1 MKDGERR
8 VALDPHAVALL
19 TAVGLKVLVQCSAG
33 EAAGFSDAE
42 YLSAGANLVSNVDE
56 VWGVDLVV
64 KVKEPL
70 PSEYGQF
77 RRGLKLF
84 GYSHLA
90 AAPDLAI
97 ALQDAGVEAH
107 AFETVREGQGLPLLA
122 PMSDI
127 AGRSSAIM
135 GDFYLAQ
142 GSGTL
147 LGGSARVPPARVAV
161 IGMGVAGTMAALER
175 NGNGPVHVLSAE
187 DILSTSFEAG
197 TVLST
202 GATSWPSTDSQLFG
216 SAFLRQCPDVQ
227 WVPDKKTMLLYS
239 EASDSPGR
247 EQIRSL
253 RTKLNQLRE
262 QSGVKVIEITSAL
275 SGEGKSFIAA
285 NLAHALALHQERNV
299 LLIDCD
305 IRRGSLA
312 GMLGTRTAP
321 GLAEYLLGEE
331 SLESV
336 TQHGS

>member
-1 MKDGERR
+1 MSRI
-8 VALDPHAVALL
+8 H
-19 TAVGLKVLVQCSAG
+19 
-33 EAAGFSDAE
+33 EAIT
-42 YLSAGANLVSNVDE
+42 
-56 VWGVDLVV
+56 
-64 KVKEPL
+64 K
-70 PSEYGQF
+70 
-77 RRGLKLF
+77 
-84 GYSHLA
+84 
-90 AAPDLAI
+90 
-97 ALQDAGVEAH
+97 
-107 AFETVREGQGLPLLA
+107 
-122 PMSDI
+122 
-127 AGRSSAIM
+127 
-135 GDFYLAQ
+135 
-142 GSGTL
+142 
-147 LGGSARVPPARVAV
+147 
-161 IGMGVAGTMAALER
+161 AALER

-202 GATSWPSTDSQLFG
+202 GATSWPSADSQLFG
-216 SAFLRQCPDVQ
+216 SAFLRRCPDVQ
-227 WVPDKKTMLLYS
+227 WVPDKKSMLLYC

-331 SLESV
+331 PLESV
-336 TQHGS
+336 TQHGSGGSLYVIPSGRRILDPGELIGTSKLEDLLTRMRVVFDWIVIDTPPTIQFADAGVIAEICDGILLVFAAGTTPVHLAKRAAQELKKSSIIGAVLNRAEEADQTAKYFSYYGGYGA